1 MSDRHVRQF
10 TGSPC
15 GPFNCAAASGAMAI
29 EYAGGPA
36 LTADQVRA
44 ESRVSCKPGV
54 DTVSGGLR
62 ILDVQRV
69 ANAHGV
75 TIDYGGLQS
84 WPAEDLLTRLE
95 RGMGAIVLGD
105 AARAPISPTPG
116 VLYHSVF
123 IHGLD
128 AQGRTHWH
136 DPRLSAASWVP
147 LAKVLTYWGVVDGY
161 RYAGFVPPAPP
172 DTSTEDP
179 MACPLILETLFGYA
193 ATIGGPTASRRPTTV
208 HVSPSFGAA
217 VIRTVGDAGEAWTGI
232 VGWAQ
237 GDANPADLGDTRWLE
252 HVTGSGVRE
261 FVPHGDVPMLAPVA
275 ATTATLGTETS
286 ADGRSVLVTLKG
298 G

>member
-1 MSDRHVRQF
+1 
-10 TGSPC
+10 
-15 GPFNCAAASGAMAI
+15 MAI

-36 LTADQVRA
+36 LTADEVRA
-44 ESRVSCKPGV
+44 ESGVSCKPGV
-54 DTVSGGLR
+54 DTASGGLR

-69 ANAHGV
+69 AKAHGV

-123 IHGLD
+123 VHAID

-147 LAKVLTYWGVVDGY
+147 LAKVLTYWGVEGGY

-172 DTSTEDP
+172 DTSTEASMIHVNRP
-179 MACPLILETLFGYA
+179 A
-193 ATIGGPTASRRPTTV
+193 AGRVLGVATVRDAGTQLCDTERPTVRYPQAVGTQ
-208 HVSPSFGAA
+208 FA
-217 VIRTVGDAGEAWTGI
+217 VIAGPLELVDVDVDGMSPPALGRREVYLLDDERPGSNAAFGLVSNFDVAWG
-232 VGWAQ
+232 Q
-237 GDANPADLGDTRWLE
+237 P
-252 HVTGSGVRE
+252 
-261 FVPHGDVPMLAPVA
+261 
-275 ATTATLGTETS
+275 TATLGTETS
-286 ADGRSVLVTLKG
+286 ADGRTVTVTLKG